1 MHRVDEAAAEVFA
14 RHETFHPRY
23 GWFRKA
29 VRAAAKSPDVFTR
42 EDAPVELGV
51 GKNMVR
57 AIRFWGK
64 AAKVLTDAQNPERP
78 RLASSVPSRNGAAL
92 LGEHPG
98 LDPYLELPGSLW
110 LLHWW
115 MLAKTCSLPVWWIT
129 FNQFGPVE
137 FSEEDLLGAVLDELR
152 RVPAWSLP
160 VEASIKK
167 DVDCLLRM
175 YAPRV
180 AGQVALDDLLDC
192 PFREL
197 GLLESVWDDAHRYRF
212 VIGDKLTLP
221 PEIVS
226 YACLE
231 YLAVAD
237 PGARTST
244 ISRLALSAG
253 GPGRVFKLTEEALA
267 TALNQYAR
275 RQTGVRLTSAAGVLQ
290 LAVDGDLRQQAVEA
304 LRAYYRQAGH
314 RVEGPLVLGE
324 HAATHDLESIPRGS
338 RG

>member
-1 MHRVDEAAAEVFA
+1 VNRVDEVAVEAFA

-29 VRAAAKSPDVFTR
+29 VKTSTKLPDVFTR

-57 AIRFWGK
+57 AIRFWAK
-64 AAKVLTDAQNPERP
+64 AAKVLADVEDPQRP
-78 RLASSVPSRNGAAL
+78 RLALAVPSRNGAAL
-92 LGEHPG
+92 LGDAPG

-115 MLAKTCSLPVWWIT
+115 MLAKTSWLPAWWIA

-137 FSEEDLLGAVLDELR
+137 FTEEELLRAVLDELR
-152 RVPAWSLP
+152 RLAGWALP

-175 YAPRV
+175 YAPR
-180 AGQVALDDLLDC
+180 AGERVALDDLLDC

-197 GLLESVWDDAHRYRF
+197 GLLETVWDDAQRYRF
-212 VIGDKLTLP
+212 VIGAKPTLP
-221 PEIVS
+221 PEIVV
-226 YACLE
+226 YACLD

-237 PGARTST
+237 PGSRTTT
-244 ISRLALSAG
+244 ISRLAVSHG
-253 GPGRVFKLTEEALA
+253 GPGRNFKLSEEAIAEAVEQHADLQGGVWL
-267 TALNQYAR
+267 TA
-275 RQTGVRLTSAAGVLQ
+275 SAGVPQ
-290 LAVDGDLRQQAVEA
+290 LAIDGDPHHQAVEA
-304 LRAYYRQAGH
+304 LRGYYRRAGH
-314 RVEGPLVLGE
+314 FADGRIELGDAPASPPL
-324 HAATHDLESIPRGS
+324 AAMPAGGR
-338 RG
+338 

>member
-1 MHRVDEAAAEVFA
+1 MHRVEDAAVEAFA

-23 GWFRKA
+23 GWFRKG
-29 VRAAAKSPDVFTR
+29 VKAAATSPDVFTR

-64 AAKVLTDAQNPERP
+64 AAKVLADVDNPERP
-78 RLASSVPSRNGAAL
+78 RLASTVPSWNGAAL
-92 LGEHPG
+92 LGDHSG

-115 MLAKTCSLPVWWIT
+115 MLAKPCLLPVWWIA
-129 FNQFGPVE
+129 FNQFGSVE
-137 FSEEDLLGAVLDELR
+137 FSEEDLLRAVLDELR
-152 RVPAWSLP
+152 RVPSWALP

-167 DVDCLLRM
+167 DADCLLRM

-180 AGQVALDDLLDC
+180 AGRFALDDLLDC

-197 GLLESVWDDAHRYRF
+197 GLLETVWDDTHRYRF
-212 VIGDKLTLP
+212 VIGAKPTLP
-221 PEIVS
+221 DEIVS

-231 YLAVAD
+231 YLAATD

-244 ISRLALSAG
+244 LSRLALSPG
-253 GPGRVFKLTEEALA
+253 GPGRVFKLAEEALA
-267 TALNQYAR
+267 KALEHYGTTQN
-275 RQTGVRLTSAAGVLQ
+275 GVWLTSAAGVLQ
-290 LAVDGDLRQQAVEA
+290 VAVDGDPRRQAVEA
-304 LRAYYRQAGH
+304 LRAYYRRAGH
-314 RVEGPLVLGE
+314 QVEGSIILGE
-324 HAATHDLESIPRGS
+324 HASTHELELVPGGS
-338 RG
+338 R

>member
-1 MHRVDEAAAEVFA
+1 MYRVDEAAIETFA

-29 VRAAAKSPDVFTR
+29 VKAAARRPDVFTR

-64 AAKVLTDAQNPERP
+64 AAKLLTDAENPDRP
-78 RLASSVPSRNGAAL
+78 RLALTNPTWNGAAL
-92 LGEHPG
+92 LGDQPG

-115 MLAKTCSLPVWWIT
+115 MLAKPCSLPIWWIA
-129 FNQFGPVE
+129 FNRFGSVE
-137 FSEEDLLGAVLDELR
+137 FSEDDLLRAVLDELR
-152 RVPAWSLP
+152 RVPSWALP

-180 AGQVALDDLLDC
+180 VGRFALDDLLDC

-197 GLLESVWDDAHRYRF
+197 GLIEAVWDDARHYRF
-212 VIGDKLTLP
+212 VIGSKPSLP
-221 PEIVS
+221 DEIVA

-231 YLAVAD
+231 YLTAAV

-244 ISRLALSAG
+244 ISRLSASPG
-253 GPGRVFKLTEEALA
+253 SPGRVFKLTEEALA
-267 TALNQYAR
+267 TALEEYQKV
-275 RQTGVRLTSAAGVLQ
+275 QDSVWMTSAAGVQQ
-290 LAVDGDLRQQAVEA
+290 LAVDGDPRRRAIEA
-304 LRAYYRQAGH
+304 LRAYYRRGDH
-314 RVEGPLVLGE
+314 EGEDPIVLGE
-324 HAATHDLESIPRGS
+324 HAATRQAKLAGQVS
-338 RG
+338 R

>member
-1 MHRVDEAAAEVFA
+1 MNRVDEAAAEVFA

-29 VRAAAKSPDVFTR
+29 VIAAAKSPDVFTR

-64 AAKVLTDAQNPERP
+64 AAKLLADVDNPERP
-78 RLASSVPSRNGAAL
+78 RLASTVPSWNGAAL
-92 LGEHPG
+92 LGEQPG

-115 MLAKTCSLPVWWIT
+115 MLAKPSWLPVWWIT
-129 FNQFGPVE
+129 FNQFGSVE

-152 RVPAWSLP
+152 RVPSWALP

-180 AGQVALDDLLDC
+180 AGRFALDDLLDC

-197 GLLESVWDDAHRYRF
+197 GLLETVWDDAHRYRF
-212 VIGDKLTLP
+212 VIGAKPTLP
-221 PEIVS
+221 AEIVA
-226 YACLE
+226 YASLE
-231 YLAVAD
+231 YLSVTD
-237 PGARTST
+237 PSARTST
-244 ISRLALSAG
+244 ISRLSLDPG

-267 TALNQYAR
+267 KALEDYGTTQN
-275 RQTGVRLTSAAGVLQ
+275 GVWLTSAAGVLQ
-290 LAVDGDLRQQAVEA
+290 LAVDGDPRQQAVEA
-304 LRAYYRQAGH
+304 LQSYYRRASHQ
-314 RVEGPLVLGE
+314 VEGSLMLGE
-324 HAATHDLESIPRGS
+324 HGATHALEPVTGGS
-338 RG
+338 R

>member
-1 MHRVDEAAAEVFA
+1 MTRVDEVASETFA

-29 VRAAAKSPDVFTR
+29 VKAAATSPDTFTR

-64 AAKVLTDAQNPERP
+64 AAKLLVDVDNPARP
-78 RLASSVPSRNGAAL
+78 RLAWTVPTLNGAAL
-92 LGEHPG
+92 LGEQPG

-115 MLAKTCSLPVWWIT
+115 MLAKTCSLPVWWIA
-129 FNQFGPVE
+129 FNQFGSVE
-137 FSEEDLLGAVLDELR
+137 FSEEDLLRGVLDELQR
-152 RVPAWSLP
+152 IPSWALP

-167 DVDCLLRM
+167 DVDCLLRT

-180 AGQVALDDLLDC
+180 AGRFAIDDLLDC

-197 GLLESVWDDAHRYRF
+197 GLLEPVWDDAHRYRF
-212 VIGDKLTLP
+212 VIGTKPTLP
-221 PEIVS
+221 AEIVA

-231 YLAVAD
+231 YLAAAD
-237 PGARTST
+237 PSARTST
-244 ISRLALSAG
+244 ISRLVLSPG
-253 GPGRVFKLTEEALA
+253 SPGRVFKLTEEALA
-267 TALNQYAR
+267 TALEQYE
-275 RQTGVRLTSAAGVLQ
+275 TTENGVRLTSVAGVLQ
-290 LAVDGDLRQQAVEA
+290 LTVDGDPRQEAVRA
-304 LRAYYRQAGH
+304 LQAYYGMASHQ
-314 RVEGPLVLGE
+314 VKGPIKLGE
-324 HAATHDLESIPRGS
+324 LAAVHGLGFVSEEVR
-338 RG
+338 